1 MDEITVPIYLITGF
15 LESGKTSFLSFT
27 LQQDYFRTEGKTLL
41 ILCEEGE
48 EEYDEEALAKDN
60 VVVEVIEKEEDFT
73 PERLQALDIIHQPE
87 RVVMEYNGMWLVSKF
102 EEMKLPA
109 GWGIEQHITCVD
121 ASTFQVYM
129 QNMKSIFMDMVRNA
143 DMVVFNRSKKE
154 YPLANFRR
162 SIKVVNP
169 SAEVIFEDEEGEMTD
184 IFADQMPFDLD
195 AEIVDIPPEDYGIWF
210 VDAMDHPDRYVG
222 KTLRFKARARRPR
235 GMGSKFFI
243 PGRTAMTCCA
253 DDTSFLGYI
262 CKSAYAPK
270 LKPGEWVEVTAKVAF
285 ENRSEYQGEGIVLYA
300 ENVTPI
306 RPHHSPYVRRQ
317 SSVNNS
323 AQLIRRC

>member
-48 EEYDEEALAKDN
+48 EEYDEDALAKDN
-60 VVVEVIEKEEDFT
+60 VVIEVIEKEEEFT

-102 EEMKLPA
+102 EEMRLPQ

-129 QNMKSIFMDMVRNA
+129 QNMKSLFMDMVRNA
-143 DMVVFNRSKKE
+143 DMVVFNRSKME
-154 YPLANFRR
+154 YPLSNFRR

-195 AEIVDIPPEDYGIWF
+195 ADIVDIPPEDYGIWF

-253 DDTSFLGYI
+253 DDTSSLAI
-262 CKSAYAPK
+262 SARV
-270 LKPGEWVEVTAKVAF
+270 LMR
-285 ENRSEYQGEGIVLYA
+285 RS
-300 ENVTPI
+300 
-306 RPHHSPYVRRQ
+306 
-317 SSVNNS
+317 
-323 AQLIRRC
+323 

>member
-243 PGRTAMTCCA
+243 PGRTAMT
-253 DDTSFLGYI
+253 DR
-262 CKSAYAPK
+262 KSTR
-270 LKPGEWVEVTAKVAF
+270 L
-285 ENRSEYQGEGIVLYA
+285 N
-300 ENVTPI
+300 
-306 RPHHSPYVRRQ
+306 
-317 SSVNNS
+317 SSH
-323 AQLIRRC
+323 

>member
-1 MDEITVPIYLITGF
+1 MDEITVPIYLISGF

-60 VVVEVIEKEEDFT
+60 VVIEVIEKEEDFT

-102 EEMKLPA
+102 EEMRLPQ

-129 QNMKSIFMDMVRNA
+129 QNMKSLFMDMVRNA
-143 DMVVFNRSKKE
+143 DMVVFNRSKME
-154 YPLANFRR
+154 YPLSNFRR

-195 AEIVDIPPEDYGIWF
+195 ADIVDIPPEDYGIWF

-262 CKSAYAPK
+262 CKSA
-270 LKPGEWVEVTAKVAF
+270 
-285 ENRSEYQGEGIVLYA
+285 
-300 ENVTPI
+300 
-306 RPHHSPYVRRQ
+306 
-317 SSVNNS
+317 
-323 AQLIRRC
+323 

>member
-1 MDEITVPIYLITGF
+1 
-15 LESGKTSFLSFT
+15 
-27 LQQDYFRTEGKTLL
+27 
-41 ILCEEGE
+41 
-48 EEYDEEALAKDN
+48 
-60 VVVEVIEKEEDFT
+60 
-73 PERLQALDIIHQPE
+73 
-87 RVVMEYNGMWLVSKF
+87 MEF

-169 SAEVIFEDEEGEMTD
+169 SAEVIFEDEEGEMED

-253 DDTSFLGYI
+253 EDVTFVGFL
-262 CKSAYAPK
+262 CKSQFADK
-270 LKPGEWVEVTAKVAF
+270 LRQKEFIKLTATVKT
-285 ENRSEYQGEGIVLYA
+285 ETRREYQGPGPVLTAVKIEKA
-300 ENVTPI
+300 EKPEEELVYFT
-306 RPHHSPYVRRQ
+306 
-317 SSVNNS
+317 
-323 AQLIRRC
+323 

>member
-285 ENRSEYQGEGIVLYA
+285 ETVLSQGEGIVLFA
-300 ENVTPI
+300 EKPPARTSEMVYFN
-306 RPHHSPYVRRQ
+306 
-317 SSVNNS
+317 
-323 AQLIRRC
+323 